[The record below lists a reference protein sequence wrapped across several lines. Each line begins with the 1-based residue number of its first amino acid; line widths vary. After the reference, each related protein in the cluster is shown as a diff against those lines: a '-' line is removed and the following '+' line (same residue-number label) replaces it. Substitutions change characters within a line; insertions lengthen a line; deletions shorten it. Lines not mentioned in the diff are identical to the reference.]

1 MSSGDQISV
10 KSDSLAWTGVLVT
23 SKKLSNV
30 TVKCIYCDHS
40 FTGSVTRIRCHFL
53 GSGTSCTVK
62 RCTAL
67 KAIPDTFMDGL
78 KDEEYKSRL
87 AAEAKA
93 KKRKLIEAASQKT
106 VFDCSSKKSL
116 LSATTEFFLAEAIPF
131 SKVDSVFFK
140 NMIRCAAAA
149 GNSASHYL
157 PCRQTLG
164 STHTEEKY
172 EQVRAIMTVVTH
184 DRPEHTIVCD
194 GWKNAADEPTS
205 VFLQAWNDTNVYLET
220 FYTAGE
226 RRTSDAT
233 QVLREESLD
242 IGLKLFVSLSLLAE
256 DIVGKIPVL
265 DEVAENAKKVVNYVR
280 SHNLLAGTLK
290 KESQKI
296 LLNPNDTRF
305 GTTILLMD
313 RLLELKTEVTQL
325 FHSDKADELLRSFG
339 RVELK
344 ERFKQVLKIV
354 QDLSFWDDVRYVLR
368 LVLPILHLIRLC
380 DNYQGTGADAVGNIY
395 AKMLELQEF
404 YRLDPEIKNDHRS
417 KLSEFLSCRWGMLH
431 SPLMDAGYLLNPA
444 YLSHK
449 PWTVQAVMDGTLGLV
464 RKWDRFLTGDVSG
477 GSELVIQVTVEVH
490 RYIEVAGANDFAKKI
505 STPQSLEDMLATF
518 NIPPAERE
526 IACRDN
532 SKTAEMYWRVYG
544 ARTPILQKLA
554 NIIFRQPVS
563 QSAAEQSLSGYK
575 RVMPESRASLS
586 RELQHKAVYTYHN
599 IRTAKKFQQLGY
611 C

>member
-1 MSSGDQISV
+1 
-10 KSDSLAWTGVLVT
+10 
-23 SKKLSNV
+23 
-30 TVKCIYCDHS
+30 
-40 FTGSVTRIRCHFL
+40 
-53 GSGTSCTVK
+53 
-62 RCTAL
+62 
-67 KAIPDTFMDGL
+67 
-78 KDEEYKSRL
+78 
-87 AAEAKA
+87 
-93 KKRKLIEAASQKT
+93 
-106 VFDCSSKKSL
+106 
-116 LSATTEFFLAEAIPF
+116 
-131 SKVDSVFFK
+131 
-140 NMIRCAAAA
+140 
-149 GNSASHYL
+149 
-157 PCRQTLG
+157 
-164 STHTEEKY
+164 
-172 EQVRAIMTVVTH
+172 
-184 DRPEHTIVCD
+184 
-194 GWKNAADEPTS
+194 
-205 VFLQAWNDTNVYLET
+205 
-220 FYTAGE
+220 
-226 RRTSDAT
+226 
-233 QVLREESLD
+233 
-242 IGLKLFVSLSLLAE
+242 
-256 DIVGKIPVL
+256 
-265 DEVAENAKKVVNYVR
+265 
-280 SHNLLAGTLK
+280 
-290 KESQKI
+290 
-296 LLNPNDTRF
+296 
-305 GTTILLMD
+305 MD

-464 RKWDRFLTGDVSG
+464 RKWDRFLQTGDVSG

-490 RYIEVAGANDFAKKI
+490 RYIEVVSGANDFAKEI

-575 RVMPESRASLS
+575 RVMPDPESRASLS